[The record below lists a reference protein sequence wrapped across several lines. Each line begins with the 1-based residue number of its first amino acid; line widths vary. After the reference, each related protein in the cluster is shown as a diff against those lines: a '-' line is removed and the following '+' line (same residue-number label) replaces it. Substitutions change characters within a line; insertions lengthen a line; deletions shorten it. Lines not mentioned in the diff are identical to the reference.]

1 MIYHT
6 RGEQANQ
13 YMSKFNKKKFSICTK
28 HNFSLMTVE
37 CMQYKRLKFLQQNG
51 ISNNLKNIPKILM
64 KFYTR
69 NEIFFNKYM
78 YTEKTQNGGL
88 YNTSV

>member
-1 MIYHT
+1 
-6 RGEQANQ
+6 
-13 YMSKFNKKKFSICTK
+13 
-28 HNFSLMTVE
+28 
-37 CMQYKRLKFLQQNG
+37 MQYKRLKFLQQNG